1 MVCDISELLKILNR
15 IRVIDFYVKWQW
27 IKSIGSFGFVSSR
40 LNGEP
45 ICLFIQNHLRHYK
58 YFSSSNNLVNFKVS
72 FGIPVL
78 HLLKQTEPIRNMAK
92 LGIYILINVRI
103 CINKNF
109 GGGIVLIDS
118 FFL

>member
-1 MVCDISELLKILNR
+1 MS
-15 IRVIDFYVKWQW
+15 
-27 IKSIGSFGFVSSR
+27 GR

-45 ICLFIQNHLRHYK
+45 ICLFILNHLRHYK

-78 HLLKQTEPIRNMAK
+78 HLLKPAEPIRNLGQ
-92 LGIYILINVRI
+92 LGICILINVGI

-109 GGGIVLIDS
+109 AGGVVLIDS
-118 FFL
+118 LFL